1 MHRKTSIYFL
11 FCFRELYFSITLPMD
26 SEQFRTEV
34 EILDYILSCLQSLN
48 VCFFLWEEE
57 EVSDTLDVHKYISHS
72 YNEIILLVCFTCK
85 CLRASRPWNEVMN
98 LFINE
103 QMKVMK
109 LFWRFFSPFEQ
120 LRRWTILFC
129 GWLYKRGSAGSHV
142 RQLNVC
148 RIICL
153 LFRVKRLKS
162 SSSYN
167 T

>member
-11 FCFRELYFSITLPMD
+11 FCFRELYFSIPLPMD

-48 VCFFLWEEE
+48 VCFFLW

-109 LFWRFFSPFEQ
+109 LFWRFFLSLSSYEDEQ
-120 LRRWTILFC
+120 YYSVADFTKEVLQAHMSDSWMF
-129 GWLYKRGSAGSHV
+129 AGSYA
-142 RQLNVC
+142 C
-148 RIICL
+148 CL
-153 LFRVKRLKS
+153 ESRD
-162 SSSYN
+162 
-167 T
+167 